1 MRRSGFLAL
10 ALAAA
15 ITVACN
21 DNNRTSAD
29 NPSGSAVGTAGDTD
43 RNNVSRGDRD
53 FVNDVTIAGMAEVEL
68 GKMAATK
75 ASNAEVKKFAQM
87 MVDDHTKA
95 GDQLKTIATQHNIP
109 TPTELDDTHRDL
121 RDRLSKLQ
129 GADFDRE
136 YMQAMVDGHE
146 DVEDKL
152 GSRVD
157 KAKLAEWHTAAGDHM
172 TGTKVEERGKAEVV
186 VPEKSDN
193 AVTMS
198 INEWAAAAYPTVH
211 MHLVNAKSIEPKVE
225 KGRTP
230 TQ

>member
-1 MRRSGFLAL
+1 
-10 ALAAA
+10 
-15 ITVACN
+15 
-21 DNNRTSAD
+21 
-29 NPSGSAVGTAGDTD
+29 
-43 RNNVSRGDRD
+43 
-53 FVNDVTIAGMAEVEL
+53 
-68 GKMAATK
+68 
-75 ASNAEVKKFAQM
+75 M

-95 GDQLKTIATQHNIP
+95 GESLKTVATQHNIP
-109 TPTELDDTHRDL
+109 MPTALDDKHRDL
-121 RDRLSKLQ
+121 RDRLAKLQ

-157 KAKLAEWHTAAGDHM
+157 KARLSEWHTAVGDH
-172 TGTKVEERGKAEVV
+172 TSGAKVEDRTKAQVV

-198 INEWAAAAYPTVH
+198 INQWAADTYPGVH